1 MRLLELSDRDGRLL
15 TQVERVA
22 SRRWHATI
30 TAVRPGTRVAD
41 EMIPTVD
48 LGVFRSRKAARAAA
62 DLVVGHWAWNSED
75 WPASR
80 RPRIDPNLPG
90 SRRLSGNSQVAKV

>member
-48 LGVFRSRKAARAAA
+48 LGVFRSRKAARSAA
-62 DLVVGHWAWNSED
+62 DLVVGHWAWNGE
-75 WPASR
+75 
-80 RPRIDPNLPG
+80 G
-90 SRRLSGNSQVAKV
+90 

>member
-15 TQVERVA
+15 TQVEHVA
-22 SRRWHATI
+22 IRRWHATI
-30 TAVRPGTRVAD
+30 TAVRPDTRLAD

-62 DLVVGHWAWNSED
+62 DLVVGHWAWNRED
-75 WPASR
+75 
-80 RPRIDPNLPG
+80 
-90 SRRLSGNSQVAKV
+90 